1 MLKKQLIALKTL
13 VRVET
18 IRFLRVW
25 IQSLMPPVVTI
36 VLYFLVFGH
45 FIGPHLQIQS
55 GVSYMQFIV
64 PGLVMMAVVM
74 NSYNNAAFA
83 FFMTRFQRSI
93 EEMLVSPMDTHVIL
107 LGFSIASI
115 ARGLLTGCIV
125 TLVSFLFTHELPYN
139 ISILF
144 ISAILAALFFSLLG
158 FLNGIYAKKF
168 DDVSTVPTFI
178 LTPLVYLGGVF
189 YAIQQLP
196 PVWQLVSYFNPIMYL
211 VSLFRYGF
219 VGLQTTSLLYS
230 ILILLAANILLY
242 AYNISLLKRGVGI
255 RT

>member
-1 MLKKQLIALKTL
+1 MLEKQFIALKTL
-13 VRVET
+13 VRVEVT
-18 IRFLRVW
+18 RFLRVW
-25 IQSLMPPVVTI
+25 AQSLMPPVVTI

-74 NSYNNAAFA
+74 NSYNNAAFS
-83 FFMTRFQRSI
+83 FFMVRFQKSI
-93 EEMLVSPMDTHVIL
+93 EEMLVSPMDNHVML

-115 ARGLLTGCIV
+115 ARGLLTGAIV
-125 TLVSFLFTHELPYN
+125 TLVSFLFTHQLPYN
-139 ISILF
+139 IGLLF
-144 ISAILAALFFSLLG
+144 LSAVLAAFFFSLLG

-168 DDVSTVPTFI
+168 DDVSTIPTFI

-196 PVWQLVSYFNPIMYL
+196 SFWQIASYFNPIMYL

-219 VGLQTTSLLYS
+219 IGLKTTGLMSS
-230 ILILLAANILLY
+230 ILILLVANMALY
-242 AYNISLLKRGVGI
+242 TFNIYLLKRGIGI

>member
-25 IQSLMPPVVTI
+25 IQSLMPPVITI

-55 GVSYMQFIV
+55 DVSYMQFIV

-93 EEMLVSPMDTHVIL
+93 EEMLVSPMDSHVIL

-144 ISAILAALFFSLLG
+144 ISAVLAALFFSLLG

-196 PVWQLVSYFNPIMYL
+196 PMWQVVSYFNPIMYL

-219 VGLQTTSLLYS
+219 VGLQTTSLVYS